1 MSDTIERLYKFLD
14 PGGLGPYSGY
24 RWPLPTQA
32 GDGAWT
38 PGDWVTVEGPLDP
51 CRVGLHACREADTT
65 LWIAAECYALEY
77 RGERMDAPDKVVVRQ
92 ARLTRR
98 YTAWDKRAMRLFAA
112 DCAERVLPRYEA
124 AYPGDARP
132 RVAIETARRF
142 ARGAATGDELAAAGA
157 AAEAAAKSAAWAAAW
172 AATGAA
178 AKSAAE
184 AAAWAA
190 AWAAAGAAAG
200 AAECAWQTDRLA
212 WYLTQEAI

>member
-1 MSDTIERLYKFLD
+1 MSHETSERLYKFLA
-14 PGGLGPYSGY
+14 PGGLGPYSGH

-142 ARGAATGDELAAAGA
+142 ARGAATADEL
-157 AAEAAAKSAAWAAAW
+157 AAAKSAAWAAW
-172 AATGAA
+172 AA
-178 AKSAAE
+178 AKF
-184 AAAWAA
+184 A
-190 AWAAAGAAAG
+190 AWAAAGQPQPG
-200 AAECAWQTDRLA
+200 QPS
-212 WYLTQEAI
+212 